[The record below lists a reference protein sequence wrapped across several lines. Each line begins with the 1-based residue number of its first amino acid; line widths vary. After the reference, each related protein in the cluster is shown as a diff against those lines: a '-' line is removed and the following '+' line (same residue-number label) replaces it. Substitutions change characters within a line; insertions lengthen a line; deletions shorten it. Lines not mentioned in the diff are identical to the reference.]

1 MILLFFFLV
10 ISFALPYI
18 QEIGLLAIYGLM
30 PHAIV
35 IFSLL
40 MIASAVGMKISR
52 RLGSTVAKGLFAGIG
67 FLVKNLFLAISWGVK
82 GIFAFTPKMFL
93 WTKEQLKAAGMKEVP
108 ASLLA
113 ALITLIVI

>member
-1 MILLFFFLV
+1 MILIVAFLIV
-10 ISFALPYI
+10 AFLLPYV

-40 MIASAVGMKISR
+40 MIASAVGMKISK
-52 RLGSTVAKGLFAGIG
+52 RLGSTVAKGIFAGIG
-67 FLVKNLFLAISWGVK
+67 FLVKNLFLAIAWGVK
-82 GIFAFTPKMFL
+82 GIFVFTPKLFL
-93 WTKEQLKAAGMKEVP
+93 WTKEQLKNAGMKEVP

>member
-1 MILLFFFLV
+1 MILFFIFLV
-10 ISFALPYI
+10 VSFLLPYV
-18 QEIGLLAIYGLM
+18 QEIGLVAVYGLM

-40 MIASAVGMKISR
+40 MIASAVGMKISK
-52 RLGSTVAKGLFAGIG
+52 RLGSTVAKGIFAGIG
-67 FLVKNLFLAISWGVK
+67 FLVKNLFLAIAWGVK
-82 GIFAFTPKMFL
+82 GIFAFTPKLFL

>member
-1 MILLFFFLV
+1 MILLILFFVAAL
-10 ISFALPYI
+10 ILPYV

-30 PHAIV
+30 PHFIMVSAIV
-35 IFSLL
+35 MIFGAL
-40 MIASAVGMKISR
+40 GMKISK
-52 RLGSTVAKGLFAGIG
+52 RLGSTVAKGIFAGIG

-82 GIFAFTPKMFL
+82 GIFAFTPKLFL